1 MGLLRKVA
9 VLAAE
14 HAEVGRV
21 IPEESQVAVLLP
33 TAVAEV
39 GAALGAVHVIAALRP
54 LDVDLGSV
62 TSSGS
67 DI

>member
-1 MGLLRKVA
+1 VGLLRKVA

-33 TAVAEV
+33 TAIAEI

-54 LDVDLGSV
+54 LNVDLERA
-62 TSSGS
+62 T
-67 DI
+67 